1 MISTSLGDVATIV
14 QGRLHNA
21 DPNTRVTGKVE
32 FDSRNVGPGDVFLA
46 IAGEHAD
53 GHDFAG
59 RAVENGAVGVL
70 AQHELD
76 LPCVLITDP
85 MLAITQLASTMA
97 SRLSAIRIGITGS
110 SGKTSTKDLL
120 AQVLAAAGP
129 TVAPPGSFNNELG
142 FPYTVLMADADT
154 SFLVLEASAR
164 GIGHIRALSA
174 IAQPRIGIVLN
185 VGRAHL
191 GEFGS
196 VAAIA
201 QAKGELVEAL
211 PAATEGGVAVLNA
224 DDPRVIAMASRTTAA
239 IRTFGVGE
247 SLAGSPLDVAARDV
261 ALDAM
266 GRASFRLQAR
276 GEHHPVQ
283 LRLHGLHHVSNAL
296 AAAAAAVE
304 CGLPVA
310 EVARSLSEA
319 TAQSHWRMEVVETT
333 DDITIVNDAYNANP
347 ESMQAAIRATVQ
359 LAHGRRT
366 VAVLAHMAE
375 LGPASDAAH
384 EALGK
389 LAMDAGIS
397 RLLVVGEHARPILL
411 GAAGG
416 PGQSD
421 QSEWV
426 PDVTAAIDRLS
437 DILEPGDVVLI
448 KGSRAAGMERVAHA
462 LITRRGARP

>member
-1 MISTSLGDVATIV
+1 MISTSLDDVATIV

-154 SFLVLEASAR
+154 RFLVLEASAR

-201 QAKGELVEAL
+201 QASARHTSGRMFRSPREA
-211 PAATEGGVAVLNA
+211 PC
-224 DDPRVIAMASRTTAA
+224 S
-239 IRTFGVGE
+239 
-247 SLAGSPLDVAARDV
+247 
-261 ALDAM
+261 
-266 GRASFRLQAR
+266 
-276 GEHHPVQ
+276 
-283 LRLHGLHHVSNAL
+283 
-296 AAAAAAVE
+296 
-304 CGLPVA
+304 
-310 EVARSLSEA
+310 
-319 TAQSHWRMEVVETT
+319 
-333 DDITIVNDAYNANP
+333 
-347 ESMQAAIRATVQ
+347 
-359 LAHGRRT
+359 
-366 VAVLAHMAE
+366 
-375 LGPASDAAH
+375 SD
-384 EALGK
+384 
-389 LAMDAGIS
+389 
-397 RLLVVGEHARPILL
+397 R
-411 GAAGG
+411 
-416 PGQSD
+416 
-421 QSEWV
+421 W
-426 PDVTAAIDRLS
+426 
-437 DILEPGDVVLI
+437 
-448 KGSRAAGMERVAHA
+448 
-462 LITRRGARP
+462 